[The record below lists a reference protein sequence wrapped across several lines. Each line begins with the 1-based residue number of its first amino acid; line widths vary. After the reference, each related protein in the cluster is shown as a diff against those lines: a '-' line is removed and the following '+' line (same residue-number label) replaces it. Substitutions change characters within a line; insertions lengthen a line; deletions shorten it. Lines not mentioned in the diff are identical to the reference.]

1 MKSIHSIGRL
11 PRPFPPSPDRRAPRF
26 AAAKRLLQLGASAAA
41 LAACN
46 SMPPVA
52 VPAAIAVPAGQTLAT
67 AASARGVQ
75 IYECRKDKGLDV
87 WTFIAPEAALFD
99 ASGREIGSHGP
110 AASVPGPF
118 WQAADGS
125 RIVGAV
131 KGRAEAPQDG
141 AIPWLLLS
149 TTSEGPQGTFSA
161 VKSVQRV
168 NTVGGLSPK
177 EGCAPETYGKRLR
190 VPYTA
195 TYQFFVEP
203 RRTVGLQY

>member
-1 MKSIHSIGRL
+1 MNPLYSIGRL
-11 PRPFPPSPDRRAPRF
+11 SRPLPPSPDRRVPRF
-26 AAAKRLLQLGASAAA
+26 AAAKRLLLLGASAAA
-41 LAACN
+41 LAACS

-52 VPAAIAVPAGQTLAT
+52 VPAAIAVPAGQSLAT
-67 AASARGVQ
+67 VASAKGVQ
-75 IYECRKDKGLDV
+75 IYECRKDKGLDSWV
-87 WTFIAPEAALFD
+87 FVAPEATLFD

-110 AASVPGPF
+110 AASGGPF

-131 KGRAEAPQDG
+131 KGRADAPQAG

-149 TTSEGPQGTFSA
+149 ATSEGPQGTFSA

-168 NTVGGLSPK
+168 NTIGGLAPK
-177 EGCAPETYGKRLR
+177 EGCTPETYSKRLR

-203 RRTVGLQY
+203 SRTAGYQY